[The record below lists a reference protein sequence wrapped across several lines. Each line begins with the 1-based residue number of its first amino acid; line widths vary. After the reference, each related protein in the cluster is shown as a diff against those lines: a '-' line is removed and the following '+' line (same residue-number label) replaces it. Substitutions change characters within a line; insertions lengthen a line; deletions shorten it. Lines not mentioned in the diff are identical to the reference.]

1 MDGKK
6 MVIAEICP
14 KCLKEGKTSIME
26 ENSEIKFHSKS
37 LIRIE
42 LFQCPICKYVDLK
55 ETTISDY

>member
-1 MDGKK
+1 